1 MSPSGLRRLLCAIPL
16 RPAPPTRAARA
27 AAAGRAGLISSR
39 QSACRQNLSCVLPL
53 LPIFCITMQAAGG
66 FRLSVRIVA
75 EGGEE
80 SNFRVRIFARA
91 EAQYLKAEPA
101 LLTPAVQRLQKVDRA
116 VRAQNARPQGERL
129 F

>member
-1 MSPSGLRRLLCAIPL
+1 RLLCAIPL
-16 RPAPPTRAARA
+16 RPAPPARAARA

-53 LPIFCITMQAAGG
+53 LPLVCLTLQGGCG
-66 FRLSVRIVA
+66 FRLILRVVA
-75 EGGEE
+75 EGGEDTH
-80 SNFRVRIFARA
+80 FRVRIFARA

-116 VRAQNARPQGERL
+116 VRAQNARPQAERL
-129 F
+129 FI